1 MAIKRNLMGSTLK
14 KTKINKN
21 TFSMGGG
28 SLADKVAN
36 NSRKIT
42 LIKNVISTG
51 KSDLGSKLAS
61 IDGGYSSPESDL
73 TEINET
79 LNDIGNAL
87 ALDFANRIAIEKGEN
102 KRLKTE
108 ASKQKNKR
116 AEGRI
121 EKSLKSGL
129 TKTIAPIVKQGQN
142 ILGLLGTSVLAN
154 TLLAMGGS
162 AGAAGA
168 GSNDNIDDTG
178 GDKKSGKPGMLST
191 MKKNLSLSGE
201 NIKNFIGDRINNIKD
216 FGSVLGKNI
225 LEKGK
230 TISIPSKAVTDAKIE
245 TTEKQVE
252 QLKKE
257 GVDEGTAR
265 ALVDAV
271 PTKGINKD
279 LESDGSLKP
288 VTPQMFRNTNIP
300 GDIGG
305 NAFGGMM
312 FNRMINTP
320 NLNKVNKKNT
330 VTEITLP
337 TEKLEKQNTSKSVG
351 STETT
356 VVPYVISMNESND
369 HMIKTPEIHGI
380 ILD

>member
-1 MAIKRNLMGSTLK
+1 MAIKKHLMGSTLK
-14 KTKINKN
+14 KTKINKD

-42 LIKNVISTG
+42 LLKNVISTG
-51 KSDLGSKLAS
+51 KSDLGSQLAS
-61 IDGGYSSPESDL
+61 LDGRSSSPQSDL

-142 ILGLLGTSVLAN
+142 ILGTLGASLLAN
-154 TLLAMGGS
+154 TVLGLLEPTGGP
-162 AGAAGA
+162 GG
-168 GSNDNIDDTG
+168 DNTDDTG
-178 GDKKSGKPGMLST
+178 GDKKPGMLST
-191 MKKNLSLSGE
+191 MKKNLILSGK
-201 NIKNFIGDRINNIKD
+201 NIKNFFGDRINNIKD
-216 FGSVLGKNI
+216 FGKGLTKSPMGSVLGTNQ
-225 LEKGK
+225 
-230 TISIPSKAVTDAKIE
+230 AVIDAKIE
-245 TTEKQVE
+245 TTENQVK

-257 GVDEGTAR
+257 GFNEGEAR
-265 ALVDAV
+265 VLVDAV
-271 PTKGINKD
+271 ETKTIKENA
-279 LESDGSLKP
+279 DGSLKP
-288 VTPQMFRNTNIP
+288 VTPQMFRNTNIS
-300 GDIGG
+300 GDVSG
-305 NAFGGMM
+305 NAFSGLV
-312 FNRMINTP
+312 FNKIVNDRD
-320 NLNKVNKKNT
+320 LRKQKNKGT
-330 VTEITLP
+330 ITEITLP
-337 TEKLEKQNTSKSVG
+337 IEKLANSVSQQTGASG
-351 STETT
+351 SETT
-356 VVPYVISMNESND
+356 VVPYVSSVNLSNE
-369 HMIKTPEIHGI
+369 HMTETPKIHGI

>member
-1 MAIKRNLMGSTLK
+1 
-14 KTKINKN
+14 
-21 TFSMGGG
+21 MGGG

-51 KSDLGSKLAS
+51 KSDLGSQLAS
-61 IDGGYSSPESDL
+61 LDGRSNSPQSDL
-73 TEINET
+73 TEINDT

-102 KRLKTE
+102 KRLKTD
-108 ASKQKNKR
+108 AAKQKNKR

-142 ILGLLGTSVLAN
+142 ILGTLGTSILAN
-154 TLLAMGGS
+154 TLLGMGGP
-162 AGAAGA
+162 AGA
-168 GSNDNIDDTG
+168 GNNDNTDDS
-178 GDKKSGKPGMLST
+178 GDGKKPGMLST
-191 MKKNLSLSGE
+191 MKKNLSLSGK

-230 TISIPSKAVTDAKIE
+230 TISIPSKAVTDAKIK
-245 TTEKQVE
+245 TTEKKVE

-271 PTKGINKD
+271 PTKGINKN
-279 LESDGSLKP
+279 LETDGSLNP
-288 VTPQMFRNTNIP
+288 VTPQVFRNTNIP

-305 NAFGGMM
+305 NAFGGIM
-312 FNRMINTP
+312 FNRMIPP
-320 NLNKVNKKNT
+320 NLNKVKNKGT
-330 VTEITLP
+330 VTEITMP
-337 TEKLEKQNTSKSVG
+337 TEKLERQNKSKSVG

-356 VVPYVISMNESND
+356 VVPYVISVNESND
-369 HMIKTPEIHGI
+369 HMTKTPDIHGI
-380 ILD
+380 ILK

>member
-51 KSDLGSKLAS
+51 KSDLGSQLAS

-102 KRLKTE
+102 KRLKTD

-121 EKSLKSGL
+121 EKSLKGGL

-142 ILGLLGTSVLAN
+142 ILGLLGASVLTN
-154 TLLAMGGS
+154 TLLGIGGP
-162 AGAAGA
+162 AGA
-168 GSNDNIDDTG
+168 GSNDNTG
-178 GDKKSGKPGMLST
+178 DGKKPVKPGMLST

-230 TISIPSKAVTDAKIE
+230 TISIPSKAVTDAKIK

-305 NAFGGMM
+305 NAFSGMM

-320 NLNKVNKKNT
+320 NLNKVNKKNN

-356 VVPYVISMNESND
+356 VVPYVISVNESND
-369 HMIKTPEIHGI
+369 HMTKTPEIHGI

>member
-51 KSDLGSKLAS
+51 KSDLGSQLES
-61 IDGGYSSPESDL
+61 LDGRSSSPESDL

-108 ASKQKNKR
+108 AAKQKNKR

-121 EKSLKSGL
+121 EKSLKGGL

-154 TLLAMGGS
+154 TLLNMVEP
-162 AGAAGA
+162 AGPAGA
-168 GSNDNIDDTG
+168 GSNDNTDNTG
-178 GDKKSGKPGMLST
+178 DGKKPGMLST

-216 FGSVLGKNI
+216 FGKVLGKNI

-320 NLNKVNKKNT
+320 NLNKVNKKNN

-356 VVPYVISMNESND
+356 VVPYVISVNESND
-369 HMIKTPEIHGI
+369 HIIKTPEIHGI

>member
-42 LIKNVISTG
+42 ILKNIISTG

-61 IDGGYSSPESDL
+61 IDGRSSPESDL
-73 TEINET
+73 TEINDT

-102 KRLKTE
+102 RKLKTD

-116 AEGRI
+116 AENRI
-121 EKSLKSGL
+121 ENALIGGL
-129 TKTIAPIVKQGQN
+129 SSMVAPIAKQGQKVADAM
-142 ILGLLGTSVLAN
+142 S
-154 TLLAMGGS
+154 LLALS
-162 AGAAGA
+162 AVGNAAFEGLK
-168 GSNDNIDDTG
+168 GNNSNSDSDNTG
-178 GDKKSGKPGMLST
+178 GDKPSIFSDIFTKVKKGFSMGGEAIGNIFNRGK
-191 MKKNLSLSGE
+191 KF
-201 NIKNFIGDRINNIKD
+201 IKNATK
-216 FGSVLGKNI
+216 V
-225 LEKGK
+225 
-230 TISIPSKAVTDAKIE
+230 ISAPSKAVTDAKIE
-245 TTEKQVE
+245 TTENQVD

-265 ALVDAV
+265 VLVDAV
-271 PTKGINKD
+271 PTKGISKD
-279 LESDGSLKP
+279 LDSDGSLKP

-305 NAFGGMM
+305 NAFGGIM
-312 FNRMINTP
+312 FNRMVPP
-320 NLNKVNKKNT
+320 NLNKVKKKGT
-330 VTEITLP
+330 ITEITLP
-337 TEKLEKQNTSKSVG
+337 IEKLANSVSQETGASG
-351 STETT
+351 SETT
-356 VVPYVISMNESND
+356 VVPYVSSVNLSNE
-369 HMIKTPEIHGI
+369 HMTETPKIHGI

>member
-1 MAIKRNLMGSTLK
+1 VAIKKHLMGSTLK
-14 KTKINKN
+14 KTKINKD

-42 LIKNVISTG
+42 LLKNVISTG
-51 KSDLGSKLAS
+51 KSDLGSQLAS
-61 IDGGYSSPESDL
+61 LDGRSSSPQSDL

-142 ILGLLGTSVLAN
+142 ILGTLGASLLAN
-154 TLLAMGGS
+154 TVLGLLEPTGGP
-162 AGAAGA
+162 GG
-168 GSNDNIDDTG
+168 DNTDDTG
-178 GDKKSGKPGMLST
+178 GDKKPGMLST
-191 MKKNLSLSGE
+191 MKKNLILSGK
-201 NIKNFIGDRINNIKD
+201 NIKNFFGDRINNIKD
-216 FGSVLGKNI
+216 FGSVLGK
-225 LEKGK
+225 
-230 TISIPSKAVTDAKIE
+230 TISTPAKAVTDAKIE

-288 VTPQMFRNTNIP
+288 VTPQVFRNTNIP

-305 NAFGGMM
+305 NAFGGIM
-312 FNRMINTP
+312 FNRMIPP
-320 NLNKVNKKNT
+320 NLNKVKKKGN

-337 TEKLEKQNTSKSVG
+337 TEKLDGTNKTQSVPSG
-351 STETT
+351 ETT
-356 VVPYVISMNESND
+356 VVPYVTSVNEGND
-369 HMIKTPEIHGI
+369 HLTKTPEIHGI